1 MYLTAASAG
10 AGVVSFQFPLSN
22 LRILKRFTQLA
33 HVVVHQRAPRS
44 LKGFAV
50 LLFLAPLGVSLA
62 ARPTSLLSF
71 LAMFACALPAYW
83 AALSGSVVSYRLSP
97 FHPLARYPGPLLAR
111 VSRFWAMRVML
122 SGVQHKV
129 SHDLFE
135 RYGDVVRTGPDHLI
149 FRDPAAIPVVL
160 GGRNMWRK
168 GDRTCIVTHNAVR
181 THAMF

>member
-1 MYLTAASAG
+1 LG
-10 AGVVSFQFPLSN
+10 
-22 LRILKRFTQLA
+22 
-33 HVVVHQRAPRS
+33 
-44 LKGFAV
+44 GFAA
-50 LLFLAPLGVSLA
+50 LLFLAPLAVSLA
-62 ARPTSLLSF
+62 ARPASLLLF
-71 LAMFACALPAYW
+71 LAAFARALPAYW
-83 AALSGSVVSYRLSP
+83 TALSASVVAYRLSP

-111 VSRFWAMRVML
+111 VSRFWATRVML

-168 GDRTCIVTHNAVR
+168 GDRTCVVTRGSAR